1 MIRKLLQSLQRIE
14 TMYDLK
20 SITEEQ
26 YAMMELMNDHD
37 NAVRL
42 WWMRMFKGEWVDVI
56 MHNTSSLRIKNK
68 GHVWPGDKGHA
79 S

>member
-26 YAMMELMNDHD
+26 YAMMELMQGLCDGSD
-37 NAVRL
+37 R
-42 WWMRMFKGEWVDVI
+42 MRTGGI
-56 MHNTSSLRIKNK
+56 
-68 GHVWPGDKGHA
+68 
-79 S
+79 